1 MISTLGSNSG
11 NKITTA
17 MTKTRAMAVTMT
29 MTIAMTIKLSA
40 TKDKDNNRNI
50 DNNNDVGTGN
60 DNGSDYVSDSGN
72 KTMKIALAM
81 PEAMVVDIRINSDN
95 GVAYTKCNKSN
106 TCSLSNLHESA
117 LHVNWVSKELSKP
130 IVHINSYEHEMYNT
144 AKLALDISNLLLS
157 RTTLVFLFTSF
168 STN

>member
-1 MISTLGSNSG
+1 MATT
-11 NKITTA
+11 ITTA
-17 MTKTRAMAVTMT
+17 MTKTRTIAVTMT

-81 PEAMVVDIRINSDN
+81 PEAMVVEELKVTTYALTVTTVWLTPNATNPIHVTLAIYMKVRCTLIGFPRSFPNLS
-95 GVAYTKCNKSN
+95 YT
-106 TCSLSNLHESA
+106 
-117 LHVNWVSKELSKP
+117 
-130 IVHINSYEHEMYNT
+130 
-144 AKLALDISNLLLS
+144 
-157 RTTLVFLFTSF
+157 
-168 STN
+168 